1 MTDGAEA
8 FLISEYESAHCH
20 PVYIRLQNRS
30 YLIPYC
36 YIRTYPDYEK
46 AFRSDYFDVMRHDY
60 NLYKKYHEPV
70 RYIRYRDENDTYRLI
85 VPFIFRNR
93 QVPVKLLTQRIF
105 ERADRKYRKAVALAT
120 ELAAVYQD
128 ESPPALISLENVRA
142 MQKKLY
148 EYQLQKDRSD
158 INYITQKIGAFFA
171 KNPHKETDNLSLQ
184 TTTVLKSKARKWA
197 LRSMLAA
204 TISAVVYNTIKN

>member
-1 MTDGAEA
+1 MTVCAEE
-8 FLISEYESAHCH
+8 FLRSEYESAHCQ

-30 YLIPYC
+30 YLIPYS

-46 AFRSDYFDVMRHDY
+46 AFKSDYFDVMRHDY

-70 RYIRYRDENDTYRLI
+70 RYIRWQDEGENHKLI
-85 VPFIFRNR
+85 VPFIFRNM
-93 QVPVKLLTQRIF
+93 QVPVKLLAQRIF
-105 ERADRKYRKAVALAT
+105 ERADRKYRKAVTLAA
-120 ELAAVYQD
+120 ELAAIYQG
-128 ESPPALISLENVRA
+128 ESPPALISSENVRA

-148 EYQLQKDRSD
+148 EYQLQKDRND
-158 INYITQKIGAFFA
+158 IHYITQKIGAFFA

-184 TTTVLKSKARKWA
+184 TIASLKSKARKWA

-204 TISAVVYNTIKN
+204 TISAVVYKTVKS